1 MIPPSSIEEGLCAD
15 GIVLRLYDT
24 VDGMLVREH
33 LVSAEQCHSEA
44 STREPEGLA
53 RSMVMATIPGRV
65 LAAYDGDTGELLFF
79 GGAADG
85 PRNLN

>member
-1 MIPPSSIEEGLCAD
+1 MIPPKAIEEGLCAD
-15 GIVLRLYDT
+15 GIVLRLYDI

-33 LVSAEQCHSEA
+33 YID
-44 STREPEGLA
+44 PDGLRA
-53 RSMVMATIPGRV
+53 ADTPAGDSLGRSMIMATVPGRV

-85 PRNLN
+85 PRILN

>member
-1 MIPPSSIEEGLCAD
+1 VIPPSSIEEDLSPD

-33 LVSAEQCHSEA
+33 LLSAEVCQPDALHD
-44 STREPEGLA
+44 PDGLA
-53 RSMVMATIPGRV
+53 RSMVMATVPGRV

-85 PRNLN
+85 PRTLN

>member
-1 MIPPSSIEEGLCAD
+1 VIPPKAIEEGQCAD

-33 LVSAEQCHSEA
+33 LIAPAEPIAVTDGPA
-44 STREPEGLA
+44 SLA

-85 PRNLN
+85 PRTLN